1 MSEQALAPRWRLLP
15 RVFLLASLLVLPLS
29 LLLFAQWPLREW
41 VQAGSLRAN
50 DTAQILFAFYVAVGI
65 TAASRANTHLAAP
78 RSQRAATRRA
88 RVWRAGLMLLC
99 LGPWLLFMLWSAA
112 PLIAASVLHLDRFGE
127 TLTPGYFLIKMALGV
142 LLLLVLIDAVQS
154 WRAARRA
161 P

>member
-1 MSEQALAPRWRLLP
+1 MSQRPLQ
-15 RVFLLASLLVLPLS
+15 RVMLLASLLVLPLA

-41 VQAGSLRAN
+41 VQAGSLLAN

-78 RSQRAATRRA
+78 RSARMASRRTRL
-88 RVWRAGLMLLC
+88 WRAVLMLLC
-99 LGPWLLFMLWSAA
+99 LGPWLLFMLWSAT

-127 TLTPGYFLIKMALGV
+127 TLTPGYFLIKVALGV
-142 LLLLVLIDAVQS
+142 VLLLVLIDAVQA
-154 WRAARRA
+154 WRAARQE

>member
-1 MSEQALAPRWRLLP
+1 MSVQAHPARWAPVQTVL
-15 RVFLLASLLVLPLS
+15 LLASLLVLPLS

-78 RSQRAATRRA
+78 RSQRASTRRS
-88 RVWRAGLMLLC
+88 RRWRAGLMLLC
-99 LGPWLLFMLWSAA
+99 LAPWLLFMLWSAS
-112 PLIAASVLHLDRFGE
+112 PLIATSVLRLDRFGE
-127 TLTPGYFLIKMALGV
+127 TLTPGYFLIKLALGI

-154 WRAARRA
+154 WRTAQRE